1 MIKNLLHL
9 IEEKKAAEEAVK
21 SATNQLKET
30 INKLDLSAFADLDY
44 ETTKSIYDS
53 ICYYVNEEK
62 RKELEK
68 ILAKKKSEKYPELQK
83 PTYYPEIDTLDISDE
98 EKLRLDS
105 AARANVRC
113 YFSLRNL
120 HRLHE
125 PLTKEDVDNLYNLGI
140 ITKVYRVEC
149 KNCGDMISAYSEE
162 DWKKH
167 RRAFELHQIKAN
179 ERTEEIINELD
190 KLEQDGYGYVYLCC
204 MNCDEYE
211 IEVTTQ
217 EEMDG
222 LVKNAEIYYKFTKQ
236 PDLRFESL

>member
-1 MIKNLLHL
+1 MLNQLLNL
-9 IEEKKAAEEAVK
+9 INEKKTAEAAVK
-21 SATNQLKET
+21 SATNQLKEA
-30 INKLDLSAFADLDY
+30 IKSLDMSVFAELDY
-44 ETTKSIYDS
+44 ETTKSIYDA
-53 ICYYVNEEK
+53 IHYYAEK
-62 RKELEK
+62 ETEKELEK
-68 ILAKKKSEKYPELQK
+68 ILAKKKAEKYPELLK

-105 AARANVRC
+105 AARANVRA
-113 YFSLRNL
+113 YFSLRSL
-120 HRLHE
+120 HRLNE
-125 PLTKEDVDNLYNLGI
+125 PFTKEDVENLYKLGI

-149 KNCGDMISAYSEE
+149 EKCGDMISTYSEE
-162 DWKKH
+162 EWKKH
-167 RRAFELHQIKAN
+167 RRAFELHRIN
-179 ERTEEIINELD
+179 VDERTEEIINELD